1 MQLTDLFNFIK
12 RNSRNWNEHQ
22 TKKALNEARL
32 IVKHL
37 EKKLGEAI

>member
-1 MQLTDLFNFIK
+1 MLNDLLGYIK
-12 RNSRNWNEHQ
+12 RSSKNWNEYQ

-37 EKKLGEAI
+37 EKKLGEVA